1 MIIVKQDKKGIV
13 NFNNVTDIYIDKED
27 DGDRHFVF
35 YIPVSNIDGLDI
47 LGIYETEERAKEVLA
62 EIVQKYSSYLQLN
75 GGPAILQGQ
84 MDIQPNIFN
93 IPKVYEMPEK

>member
-1 MIIVKQDKKGIV
+1 MIIVSQDKKRII
-13 NFNNVTDIYIDKED
+13 NFKNITDI
-27 DGDRHFVF
+27 
-35 YIPVSNIDGLDI
+35 NIEFIHSD
-47 LGIYETEERAKEVLA
+47 YELRASFIGECESFNIGNYEEEERAKEVLQ
-62 EIVQKYSSYLQLN
+62 EITQKYSSYLKLE